1 MTIMTRW
8 RLYILVVL
16 LLIAAA
22 GLLFLRLLQKR
33 GLEIS
38 WLRGAMF
45 ILGLLLTVESA
56 IVMGLSNFNLGVILP
71 GVLGLPLMILAFLLP
86 HMTGGFLLLLKRLAA
101 VGYGLAALL
110 FLICGLCML
119 SVQRDGEKVEADAVI
134 VLGAAVHGD
143 RITWVL
149 ENRLNTALDFLN
161 AHPEAICVVSGG
173 QGPGESV
180 TEGSA
185 MKKYLLSQGLAPERI
200 FAEERATNTP
210 ENFAYSMEI
219 LKDVLPEDARVA
231 FVTTDFH
238 VFRAERTAKK
248 RGFDVIGI
256 PAPDVWYLKLNN
268 FMRESVGIC
277 VYALTGKI

>member
-1 MTIMTRW
+1 MTRW
-8 RLYILVVL
+8 RLYILAL
-16 LLIAAA
+16 LLLVAAA
-22 GLLFLRLLQKR
+22 GLLLLKILQRR
-33 GLEIS
+33 GLE
-38 WLRGAMF
+38 LGAVRSAAF
-45 ILGLLLTVESA
+45 LLGLLLTTETLV
-56 IVMGLSNFNLGVILP
+56 VMGLSNFNLGVILP
-71 GVLGLPLMILAFLLP
+71 GVLGLPLMVLALIWP
-86 HMTGGFLLLLKRLAA
+86 HMTQGFLLVLRRLAIL
-101 VGYGLAALL
+101 GYGLAGLL

-149 ENRLNTALDFLN
+149 ENRLNTALEFLK
-161 AHPEAICVVSGG
+161 AHPEAVCVVSGG

-185 MKKYLLSQGLAPERI
+185 MQKYLLEQGIAPERV

-219 LKDVLPEDARVA
+219 LNRVRPEGARVA

-248 RGFDVIGI
+248 LGFDVIGI

-268 FMRESVGIC
+268 FLRESVGIC
-277 VYALTGKI
+277 VYFLTGKI